1 MPPKKKY
8 SKQQIIDAAFEIA
21 KVEGM
26 NSISIRKVANKLGSS
41 IAPIYVNFKD
51 VDELKRAVV
60 MKIVEISQQM
70 LIEQDTGNPFHDMG
84 VASLRFA
91 KEYSVLFR
99 DFVMNQ
105 NDYMDEYNGEMG
117 GELIGQM
124 KKDSDL
130 DGFTEEELM
139 TILFK
144 MKIFT
149 VGLSVMA
156 ANGMLPAEFSEEMEI
171 GLLDSAAA
179 DVITGARLRK
189 KGKSE

>member
-26 NSISIRKVANKLGSS
+26 NSISIRKVANKLESS